1 MTTTHTDPLFSLEG
15 KRVIITGAG
24 GSIGSL
30 VAEAMAARG
39 AIIGLQD
46 ISAEKVDLVR
56 ERIEAAGG
64 SAIALVSDLSTAE
77 GAAEMV
83 HEGARR
89 LGGLDVLVNGAGI
102 NRRKPITEVT
112 PDDFDAIVAVNMRAV
127 YFASQAAH
135 EVMKSGGGGAIVNL
149 SSLSARFSFVTISVY
164 AATKAA
170 VSSMT
175 RSCAREWAAAGIR
188 VNCIEPSVIK
198 TEFTKPLWGEA
209 HRQRWFDETTPIGRL
224 ALPEEMIGS
233 IIFLATDAS
242 AYITGQSIV
251 IDGGILS
258 GADWDSYQDG

>member
-1 MTTTHTDPLFSLEG
+1 MTLPGPDPLFSLQG

-39 AIIGLQD
+39 ATIGLQD
-46 ISAEKVDLVR
+46 ISADKVEAVR
-56 ERIEAAGG
+56 QRIEAAGG
-64 SAIALVSDLSTAE
+64 SAVALVSDLSTAE
-77 GAAEMV
+77 GASSMV
-83 HEGARR
+83 HEGAAR

-102 NRRKPITEVT
+102 NRRKPITDVT

-135 EVMKSGGGGAIVNL
+135 EVMRPTGGGAIVNL

-175 RSCAREWAAAGIR
+175 RSCAREWAADGIR

-198 TEFTKPLWGEA
+198 TEFTKPLWGEP

-258 GADWDSYQDG
+258 GADWDSYQDA

>member
-1 MTTTHTDPLFSLEG
+1 MTQPQSDPLFSLQG

-39 AIIGLQD
+39 ATIGLQD
-46 ISAEKVDLVR
+46 ISAEKVDPVR

-64 SAIALVSDLSTAE
+64 SAITLVADLSTAD
-77 GAAEMV
+77 GATKMM
-83 HEGARR
+83 HQGAQS

-127 YFASQAAH
+127 YFASQAAY
-135 EVMKSGGGGAIVNL
+135 EIMKPAGGGAIVNL

-175 RSCAREWAAAGIR
+175 RSCAREWAADGIR

-198 TEFTKPLWGEA
+198 TEFTKPLWGEP

-233 IIFLATDAS
+233 IIFLSTAAS
-242 AYITGQSIV
+242 AYITGQAIV

-258 GADWDSYQDG
+258 GADWDSYQDL

>member
-1 MTTTHTDPLFSLEG
+1 MTLPHADPLFSVEG

-30 VAEAMAARG
+30 TAEAMAARG
-39 AIIGLQD
+39 AIVGLQD
-46 ISAEKVDLVR
+46 ISAEKVEPVR

-64 SAIALVSDLSTAE
+64 RACALVSDLATAE
-77 GAAEMV
+77 GAHQMV
-83 HEGARR
+83 RDGAAL

-102 NRRKPITEVT
+102 NRRKPITDVT
-112 PDDFDAIVAVNMRAV
+112 PDDFDAIVGVNMRAV

-135 EVMKSGGGGAIVNL
+135 EIMKPAGGGAIVNL

-175 RSCAREWAAAGIR
+175 RSCAREWAADGIR

-198 TEFTKPLWGEA
+198 TEFTKPLWGEP

-242 AYITGQSIV
+242 AYVTGQSIV

-258 GADWDSYQDG
+258 GADWDSYQDA